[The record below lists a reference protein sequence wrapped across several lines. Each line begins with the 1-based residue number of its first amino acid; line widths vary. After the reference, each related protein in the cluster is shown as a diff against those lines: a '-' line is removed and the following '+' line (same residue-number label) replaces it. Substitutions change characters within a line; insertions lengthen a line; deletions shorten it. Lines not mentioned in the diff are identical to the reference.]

1 MAVSSASIDDR
12 MAKYVYEHHLCAM
25 LMIRYRKYIDV
36 LIDFPKLLIA
46 VIQGP
51 AYGIAVTTLPYFDL
65 VYAAHE
71 ATFTTPFSTLG
82 ICLEGCSSVTFPALL
97 GQALSTRLLYMSETV
112 TCEDMVRAGLIAEVL
127 PANGIQNAVLDKVE
141 KQLET
146 LSGQSIMASKSLVW
160 TEERR
165 KFLHKVNEDEMRV
178 LAERVQSDDHRQAI
192 ARFQE
197 RRKAKKA
204 AKL

>member
-1 MAVSSASIDDR
+1 M
-12 MAKYVYEHHLCAM
+12 
-25 LMIRYRKYIDV
+25 

-46 VIQGP
+46 VVQGP

-65 VYAAHE
+65 VFAAPE

-97 GQALSTRLLYMSETV
+97 GHALSTRLLYMAETV
-112 TCEDMVRAGLIAEVL
+112 SCEDMVRAGLIAEVM
-127 PANGIQNAVLDKVE
+127 PADGIQKAVLDRVE

-146 LSGQSIMASKSLVW
+146 LSVQSIMASKGLVM
-160 TEERR
+160 TAERR
-165 KFLHKVNEDEMRV
+165 KYLHKVNQEEMAV
-178 LAERVQSDDHRQAI
+178 LAQRVQSDDHRQALS
-192 ARFQE
+192 AFQA

-204 AKL
+204 SKL